1 MKKQYVFILLITIML
16 YTIYLIIDTKYS
28 EYKQNTFTELIE
40 KDNEIE
46 KLEIEKSKMIVDNRL
61 SKSYADKIKK
71 EQQWLKNKWEIV
83 YIITDENKYN
93 KFTRSEPEKQDLID
107 YDETKNSITD
117 WMTIYQKWIYFLF
130 KDDPRI

>member
-1 MKKQYVFILLITIML
+1 MMV
-16 YTIYLIIDTKYS
+16 
-28 EYKQNTFTELIE
+28 E
-40 KDNEIE
+40 
-46 KLEIEKSKMIVDNRL
+46 NRL

-71 EQQWLKNKWEIV
+71 GQQWLKNKWEIV

-93 KFTRSEPEKQDLID
+93 KFTRSEPEKKDLID
-107 YDETKNSITD
+107 YDESKNSITD

>member
-16 YTIYLIIDTKYS
+16 YTIYLIIDTKYN
-28 EYKQNTFTELIE
+28 EYKQNAFTELIK

-46 KLEIEKSKMIVDNRL
+46 KIEIEKAKMMVENRL

-71 EQQWLKNKWEIV
+71 WQQWLKNKWEIV

-93 KFTRSEPEKQDLID
+93 KFTRSEPEKQNLID
-107 YDETKNSITD
+107 YDESKNSITD